1 MQFLH
6 VSKKSIK
13 QLGELYQPNTLSS
26 FRNAWQRHFS
36 EIGSK
41 IDIKKDKEF
50 ERSRKV
56 LSTRRKE
63 LTSKGLGNKPKTT
76 RPLTDAEVDY
86 LFDTNYF
93 GVISPISL
101 QRAVWWK
108 LTTSFGYRG
117 RDESRKLCFGDIKLC
132 VDEDG
137 AKYLEWDKERGSKTR
152 TGEFSHSHQRSFN
165 PRAYA
170 ISLQQQCPVAI
181 YTAFVKRRPASSCI
195 PDAPFF
201 LAMIPQ
207 SRIRTNVWYY
217 DRPLGKNLIGEF
229 LSNASQALKNCPI
242 SSVASDIEQSKSRSK
257 IANHSA
263 RKTAVTALLGN
274 NIDPIHVAQ
283 LSGHKSKE
291 SLNSYHTASSV
302 QQRRFSN

>member
-1 MQFLH
+1 M
-6 VSKKSIK
+6 
-13 QLGELYQPNTLSS
+13 
-26 FRNAWQRHFS
+26 
-36 EIGSK
+36 
-41 IDIKKDKEF
+41 
-50 ERSRKV
+50 RKV

-63 LTSKGLGNKPKTT
+63 LTSQALT

-93 GVISPISL
+93 GVTSPISL

-137 AKYLEWDKERGSKTR
+137 AKYLEWDKERGSKNH
-152 TGEFSHSHQRSFN
+152 TGGFSHSHQRNFN

-181 YTAFVKRRPASSCI
+181 YTAFVKRCPSSSCI

-207 SRIRTNVWYY
+207 IRIRTNVWYY
-217 DRPLGKNLIGEF
+217 DRPLGKNLIGEL
-229 LSNASQALKNCPI
+229 LSNASQALKNCPT

-263 RKTAVTALLGN
+263 RKTAVTALLDN

-283 LSGHKSKE
+283 LSGHKSQE
-291 SLNSYHTASSV
+291 SLKSYHTASSV
-302 QQRRFSN
+302 QQRRMSNLINTSSNRPSNAAPVQP